1 MILLTVTMKSI
12 QIPQANTIKHQKGMR
27 EQQQSASP
35 RCLGSYSAS
44 LDLYARRM
52 RGISNLLHRAGRLLV
67 VVVTEASDG

>member
-1 MILLTVTMKSI
+1 VILLTVTMKPI

-35 RCLGSYSAS
+35 RCGGNYSAS

-52 RGISNLLHRAGRLLV
+52 RGMSDLLHRTGRLLV
-67 VVVTEASDG
+67 VVVTEAADG